1 MGDVVVEP
9 GAVEVDDGHGRSVGQ
24 ADREHAVGVE
34 VGDPEADVQRRPA
47 GFVPFDVAV
56 EEIDRFRLRDISLIE
71 VLRQP
76 RYGQQHSED
85 QKRGLAPADMAANA
99 QFDVPRRLSSRTPP
113 ILNK

>member
-1 MGDVVVEP
+1 MATSP
-9 GAVEVDDGHGRSVGQ
+9 THWMDDDSGIPTPDGRSFLLDTNVLLHDPQ
-24 ADREHAVGVE
+24 ALYR
-34 VGDPEADVQRRPA
+34 
-47 GFVPFDVAV
+47 FVDNNLVIPMTVV

-85 QKRGLAPADMAANA
+85 QKRGLAPADMATNA